1 MLVGL
6 GAWALTRST
15 ASNID
20 SSGGSVDVG
29 ADQGGASVPTAP
41 TTGSSPTA
49 GSSPSSPTSATTG
62 SQTGAVDTS
71 IPVVV
76 LNSTRTS
83 GLAASVAATLRS
95 AGWTVPTTDNYRRTS
110 PPTTVYYGRAS
121 QRATAE
127 AVAADVGGSPRVRQS
142 SEFGT
147 ARITVVIGSDYNG

>member
-1 MLVGL
+1 
-6 GAWALTRST
+6 
-15 ASNID
+15 
-20 SSGGSVDVG
+20 
-29 ADQGGASVPTAP
+29 
-41 TTGSSPTA
+41 
-49 GSSPSSPTSATTG
+49 
-62 SQTGAVDTS
+62 VDTS

-110 PPTTVYYGRAS
+110 PPTTVYYGSTS

-142 SEFGT
+142 GEFGT